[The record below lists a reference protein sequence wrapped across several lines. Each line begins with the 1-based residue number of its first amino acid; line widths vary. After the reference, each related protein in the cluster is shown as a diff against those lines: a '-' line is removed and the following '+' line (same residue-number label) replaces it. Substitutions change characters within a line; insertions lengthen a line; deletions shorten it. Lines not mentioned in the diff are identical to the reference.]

1 MEICVKN
8 IQSLARFSLE
18 KVFEYVIILLRNKNR
33 KLGYEKKLRLRGRIS
48 IFLSKKGN

>member
-1 MEICVKN
+1 MCEKYTKFGA
-8 IQSLARFSLE
+8 LSLE
-18 KVFEYVIILLRNKNR
+18 KVFEYVTILLRNKNR